1 MIAPEGKD
9 GEEEEED
16 DDDDDAG
23 SMIRMVDGGRGL
35 FWVFSRSS
43 FLLPEPFFSF
53 SRLGELKRSCVCV
66 RHFVRKMY
74 HIVQYVIKSA
84 RSVMFKMST
93 SEVLK
98 ED

>member
-1 MIAPEGKD
+1 MIAPEGK
-9 GEEEEED
+9 EEEEED

-23 SMIRMVDGGRGL
+23 SMIRMVDGGRSL

-66 RHFVRKMY
+66 SSFCKENVSYRTVRNK
-74 HIVQYVIKSA
+74 IRKKRDV
-84 RSVMFKMST
+84 
-93 SEVLK
+93 
-98 ED
+98 